1 MKTAYFDHAATT
13 PVDPRVVDA
22 MLPYFSERFGNASE
36 VHTPGRLARA
46 GLDKARAQVAAALGA
61 HEREIVFTGGGTESD
76 NLAIVGLLQ
85 GQKPGHLV
93 VGAIEHPAVIESAR
107 FMEKLGWEVTFA
119 PVDGHGT
126 VSVEAVQQALR
137 PDTRLVSVMLANN
150 VVGTLQPIA
159 AIAAVAHEHGVPMH
173 TDAVQAVGAVPV
185 DVGELGVDM
194 LSLSGHKLYGPKG
207 IGALYVRR
215 GTKVKP
221 VLHGGG
227 QERGLRSGTENV
239 AGAVGLGVAIELA
252 TEALPTAA
260 AHMAAMRDRLVAGI
274 LATVPEVES
283 LGHPTD
289 RLPGNVCVSVRYIEG
304 ESMILKLDAAGIA
317 ASSGSACASQ
327 SLEPSHVILAMGYDA
342 VAAHGSLRLSLGRE
356 NTDAEV
362 DRFLEVFPGIVEQL
376 RAMSPLYAQ
385 R

>member
-1 MKTAYFDHAATT
+1 M
-13 PVDPRVVDA
+13 
-22 MLPYFSERFGNASE
+22 
-36 VHTPGRLARA
+36 
-46 GLDKARAQVAAALGA
+46 ARAQGAAALGA
-61 HEREIVFTGGGTESD
+61 DPREIVFTGGGTESD

>member
-1 MKTAYFDHAATT
+1 VKTVYFDHAATT
-13 PVDPRVVDA
+13 PVDERVLEA
-22 MLPYFSERFGNASE
+22 MLPYFSERYGNASE
-36 VHTPGRLARA
+36 VHTPGRLGKQ
-46 GLDKARAQVAAALGA
+46 GLDRARAQVAAALGA
-61 HEREIVFTGGGTESD
+61 HEREIVFTAGGTESD

-85 GQKPGHLV
+85 LQEPAHVV
-93 VGAIEHPAVIESAR
+93 VGAIEHPAVIESAKYLQ
-107 FMEKLGWEVTFA
+107 KLGWEVSFV
-119 PVDGHGT
+119 PVDRDGA
-126 VSVEAVQQALR
+126 VIAEAVRAAMR

-150 VVGTLQPIA
+150 VVGTIQPIRQ
-159 AIAAVAHEHGVPMH
+159 IAAVAHEGGAVMH
-173 TDAVQAVGAVPV
+173 TDAVQAVGSVPI
-185 DVGELGVDM
+185 DVQDLGVDM
-194 LSLSGHKLYGPKG
+194 LSLSGHKLYAPKG

-221 VLHGGG
+221 LLHGGG

-239 AGAVGLGVAIELA
+239 AGAVGLGAALEIANTGLA
-252 TEALPTAA
+252 ATAGHVTAL
-260 AHMAAMRDRLVAGI
+260 RERLFAGI
-274 LATVPEVES
+274 LESVPEVQA
-283 LGHPTD
+283 LGHRMD

-342 VAAHGSLRLSLGRE
+342 VTAHGSLRLSLGRE

-362 DRFLEVFPGIVEQL
+362 DHFLAVFPGIVEQL
-376 RAMSPLYAQ
+376 RSMSPLYAA